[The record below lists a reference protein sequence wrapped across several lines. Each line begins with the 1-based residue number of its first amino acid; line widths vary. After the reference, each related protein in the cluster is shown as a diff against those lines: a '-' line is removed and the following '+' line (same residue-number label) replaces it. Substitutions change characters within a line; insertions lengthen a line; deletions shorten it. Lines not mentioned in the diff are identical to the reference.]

1 MVSHLSTEGVPSG
14 VHMRTVTNSS
24 SAARKSKRLVTR
36 SFDARHHTCYLTE
49 SPKTLGVWL
58 LDNTALA
65 QSRRLVP
72 RRFEPARSTPHVLP
86 GPRFST
92 GTRQRVCRWK
102 GAGPQ
107 PGLPRECPC
116 PPQVYI
122 RRGCEGFAVVGFPRP
137 ARAGGLQPGHMVNL
151 YS

>member
-24 SAARKSKRLVTR
+24 SAARKSKRFVAR
-36 SFDARHHTCYLTE
+36 SFDARHHTRYLTE

-65 QSRRLVP
+65 QARRIVP
-72 RRFEPARSTPHVLP
+72 RRFEPARSTPHVLS
-86 GPRFST
+86 GPSFRT
-92 GTRQRVCRWK
+92 GTRQRVWGWK

-107 PGLPRECPC
+107 LGLPRECPC
-116 PPQVYI
+116 PAQVYI
-122 RRGCEGFAVVGFPRP
+122 RRDCGRRLSSA
-137 ARAGGLQPGHMVNL
+137 
-151 YS
+151 S